1 MAKTVGMN
9 QHNEIP
15 SRMKTGRP
23 ARMRVLWLALGFL
36 CVTIGASGLILPQVP
51 GVPFLIIALWAF
63 SKSSERFHHW
73 LYTHEVFGPPLRAW
87 NSYRVISPKAKLA
100 AATGMTIALITL
112 IATGATLT
120 TIIIVGTVLAG
131 CAAYVLSRPNSS
143 PNTSTGHTSGN
154 GA

>member
-1 MAKTVGMN
+1 MK

-15 SRMKTGRP
+15 SHTKTGRP

-36 CVTIGASGLILPQVP
+36 CVTIGAAGLILPLLP

-100 AATGMTIALITL
+100 AATGMTVALVTL
-112 IATGATLT
+112 IATGAALT
-120 TIIIVGTVLAG
+120 TIIIVATVLAG
-131 CAAYVLSRPNSS
+131 CAAYVLSRPNS
-143 PNTSTGHTSGN
+143 PPRTATGHTSGN

>member
-1 MAKTVGMN
+1 MK

-15 SRMKTGRP
+15 SHTKTGRP

-36 CVTIGASGLILPQVP
+36 CVTIGAAGLILPLLP

-87 NSYRVISPKAKLA
+87 SSYRVISPKAKLA
-100 AATGMTIALITL
+100 AGTGMTVALVTL
-112 IATGATLT
+112 IATGANLMTVV
-120 TIIIVGTVLAG
+120 IVATVLAA
-131 CAAYVLSRPNSS
+131 CAAYVFSRPNNR
-143 PNTSTGHTSGN
+143 PNTATEHTSGD